1 MQRILDCKW
10 AHRTLDLVWVEAISV
25 QLCKGIHQADMISKT
40 RILHERDASF
50 QSQWPFRVDET
61 LLFEMCRPF
70 KNELLKKNVVSRR
83 RNAYFFVHPDLS

>member
-83 RNAYFFVHPDLS
+83 QNAHFFVHPDLS

>member
-1 MQRILDCKW
+1 MGPSDSYF
-10 AHRTLDLVWVEAISV
+10 VWVEAISV

-83 RNAYFFVHPDLS
+83 RNAHFFVHPDLS